1 MMQSG
6 NSGNGNVMDQKHET
20 DLIDKSF
27 EPSRM
32 KLPIQTFPRV
42 IEQSRDQKRS
52 VSIDETF
59 SVGTVMPLFV
69 KLHVCFDLLFISLST
84 FFRKFSTMAFRR
96 IAYAWLYI

>member
-20 DLIDKSF
+20 DLIDETF
-27 EPSRM
+27 EPSRL

-52 VSIDETF
+52 VSID
-59 SVGTVMPLFV
+59 
-69 KLHVCFDLLFISLST
+69 
-84 FFRKFSTMAFRR
+84 
-96 IAYAWLYI
+96 